1 MKTLINDRRWPT
13 LFLII
18 LALWTVSCGK
28 KGPPVPPRA
37 VPPPAVPRL
46 SMELE
51 GDELTLIW
59 TAPEG
64 SRRMISD
71 LGGFLIYRSKQSL
84 SAPECKDCPILF
96 TRIATVPYA
105 GQTPGTERITYSETL
120 EKGFRYIYKVTV
132 FSKSGIERPHTYAN
146 RIREQ
151 RGGDR
156 LVAMRLHILLGTTHV
171 RRRGGR

>member
-1 MKTLINDRRWPT
+1 MTMKVVDPLKSDRLWKV
-13 LFLII
+13 LFFITI
-18 LALWTVSCGK
+18 VFWALSCGK

-37 VPPPAVPRL
+37 VPPPAVPML

-64 SRRMISD
+64 SRRVLSD
-71 LGGFLIYRSKQSL
+71 LGGFFIYRSKQSV

-96 TRIATVPYA
+96 TRIGIVPYE
-105 GQTPGTERITYSETL
+105 GQSPGTETITFSETL

-132 FSKSGIERPHTYAN
+132 YSKSGLIS
-146 RIREQ
+146 
-151 RGGDR
+151 GDSN
-156 LVAMRLHILLGTTHV
+156 LVSFTH
-171 RRRGGR
+171 